1 MQSVSKTLF
10 KKSLAQQ
17 TLFRSSQAFFSG
29 KDIRFGNEARRLML
43 KGCDDLADA
52 VQVTLGPRGRN
63 VILDQTF
70 GNPKITKDG
79 VTVAKAIEFQD
90 RYHNMGASLVKQVAS
105 QTNDK
110 AGDGTTTATILARAI
125 FKEGCKSVAAGLNPM
140 DLRKGIQL
148 AVNAIVANIK
158 DMAIPVSGKESIE
171 NVASI
176 SANNDRHIGGL
187 IAAIFEKIG
196 KEGTITV
203 QDGKTLDVEVD
214 YVEGLKFDRG
224 YISPYFVTDTKNSKV
239 EMENALILLVDKKV
253 STIQQILKHLE
264 HASQLKRPILI
275 VAEDVESEALATLV
289 INKLRGGLRVCA
301 VKSPGFGDN
310 RKATMQ
316 DIAISTGATLIS
328 EEIGLSLDTSEVD
341 VLGSAKKIIITKD
354 DTIILDGQGEKAA
367 LEDRIDVIKQLIEKT
382 TSDYEREK
390 AQERLG
396 KLTGGV
402 AVIKVGGSSEVEVS
416 ELKDRIDDALCA
428 TRAAIDEGIVPGGGV
443 ALLSSSKVLD
453 GVKGDNFDQD
463 IGIKIVRQACMIP
476 CKIICQNAGFE
487 GSVIVDK
494 LLNSDNVN
502 YGFDAAKGEFTDLI
516 VRGVMD
522 PAKVVRTALV
532 DSAGI
537 ASLMITTEA
546 MVVEKKDT
554 SGLDASGNPGGVGG
568 GPPGMG
574 GMGGMGGMF

>member
-1 MQSVSKTLF
+1 MYAISKTLY
-10 KKSLAQQ
+10 KKTLARRA
-17 TLFRSSQAFFSG
+17 LFRMSQAYFSG
-29 KDIRFGNEARRLML
+29 KDIRFGTEARRLML
-43 KGCDDLADA
+43 NGVDQLADA

-79 VTVAKAIEFQD
+79 VTVAKAIEFED
-90 RYHNMGASLVKQVAS
+90 RYHNMGASLVKQVAN

-125 FKEGCKSVAAGLNPM
+125 YKEGCKSVAAGLNPM
-140 DLRKGIQL
+140 DLRRGIQL
-148 AVNAIVANIK
+148 AVNEVVDHLN
-158 DMAIPVSGKESIE
+158 DMAIPVSGKEAIE
-171 NVASI
+171 NVATI

-187 IAAIFEKIG
+187 IAGVFEKIG
-196 KEGTITV
+196 RDGTITV
-203 QDGKTLDVEVD
+203 QDGKTLDVEVE

-224 YISPYFVTDTKNSKV
+224 YISPYFVTDQKNSRV
-239 EMENALILLVDKKV
+239 EMENPLILLVDKKI
-253 STIQQILKHLE
+253 STLHSILKHLE
-264 HASQLKRPILI
+264 HASQQQKPILI
-275 VAEDVESEALATLV
+275 IAEDVESEALATLV
-289 INKLRGGLRVCA
+289 INKLRGGLRVAA

-316 DIAISTGATLIS
+316 DIAISTGGTLIS
-328 EEIGLSLDTSEVD
+328 EEVGMTLETSEVD
-341 VLGSAKKIIITKD
+341 VLGTAKKVIVTKD
-354 DTIILDGQGEKAA
+354 DTIILDGAGEK
-367 LEDRIDVIKQLIEKT
+367 EKIDERIDQIKQQIDRT
-382 TSDYEREK
+382 SSDYEKEK

-428 TRAAIDEGIVPGGGV
+428 TRAAIEEGIVPGGGV
-443 ALLSSSKVLD
+443 ALLKSLD
-453 GVKGDNFDQD
+453 ALEETKGDNFDQD
-463 IGIKIVRQACMIP
+463 IGVKIVREAIKMP
-476 CKIICQNAGFE
+476 AKIICNNAGFE

-494 LLNSDNVN
+494 LIESDKATR
-502 YGFDAAKGEFTDLI
+502 GFDASLGEFADLI
-516 VRGVMD
+516 ERGIID
-522 PAKVVRTALV
+522 PAKVVKTALV

-554 SGLDASGNPGGVGG
+554 SGLDPNGNPAGVGA
-568 GPPGMG
+568 PPG
-574 GMGGMGGMF
+574 GMGGMRGMF